1 MADVARNEAR
11 PRGKQEALSAMW
23 ATLGDLLV
31 HSALWSLL
39 AVGGMNAT
47 LADMQRYAV
56 DTRHWVTDQQF
67 VTFFSITQ
75 ASPGPNGM
83 AIALIGFQAA
93 GLAGALV
100 TTFAKIVP
108 SALVAYFVSGWVER
122 RNHSPLIAAIR
133 RGLAPVT
140 VGLLVCAAYVFA
152 RETDVN
158 TGRIALTM
166 ITAAAAYRTRVNP
179 IWLVAG
185 GAMLGLARVVT

>member
-1 MADVARNEAR
+1 
-11 PRGKQEALSAMW
+11 MW
-23 ATLGDLLV
+23 VTLGDLLL

-47 LADMQRYAV
+47 LADIQRYAV

-83 AIALIGFQAA
+83 AVALIGFQAA

-100 TTFAKIVP
+100 TTFAKIIP
-108 SALVAYFVSGWVER
+108 SAVVAYFVSDWIER
-122 RNHSPLIAAIR
+122 RNHSALITAIR

-140 VGLLVCAAYVFA
+140 VGLLVCAAYVFV
-152 RETDVN
+152 RQTDVN
-158 TGRIALTM
+158 AGRILLT
-166 ITAAAAYRTRVNP
+166 IVTAVVAYRSRINP
-179 IWLVAG
+179 IWLVVT
-185 GAMLGLARVVT
+185 GAVFGLTQLVK